1 MGASSEKLGQ
11 QRKVKQKSKDLNG
24 MPLLNAEV
32 KVLEKE
38 LMLKSPKK
46 LTSLN

>member
-11 QRKVKQKSKDLNG
+11 QRKVKQKGKDLNE

-38 LMLKSPKK
+38 LMLKSKK
-46 LTSLN
+46 N